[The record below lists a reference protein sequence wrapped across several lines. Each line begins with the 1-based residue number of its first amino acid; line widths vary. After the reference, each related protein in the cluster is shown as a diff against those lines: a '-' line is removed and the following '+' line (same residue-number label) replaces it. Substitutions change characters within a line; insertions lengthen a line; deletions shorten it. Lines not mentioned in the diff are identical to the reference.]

1 MQEKMDQRTLKIHL
15 QQLVQLEMAKQG
27 SQAQQLLLQQAHQQQ
42 KLWEDQNLA
51 IRVNSNIFKFYS
63 VSMRLVRVNE
73 AS

>member
-51 IRVNSNIFKFYS
+51 IRVNSIISSFI
-63 VSMRLVRVNE
+63 VCVN
-73 AS
+73 AFGAC